1 MKKLL
6 YISALHLKWI
16 VHAVDGEAAL
26 VDEVVDS
33 GVALE
38 LQFVSHVRVLA
49 AEQPVEDVV
58 VALDT
63 RQLVRDTRLLK
74 QV

>member
-1 MKKLL
+1 M
-6 YISALHLKWI
+6 
-16 VHAVDGEAAL
+16 